1 MSTFVKSVLVV
12 VLFALVSSVLVGCGG
27 NNIVENA
34 RLIAQQNF
42 EKEGP
47 GGMTRPEAA
56 ATWLL
61 EIGKLQGCENVARQG
76 DVVYIKAALDKSSF
90 QFVLFSQ
97 DKPECGMS
105 RPWSPVLNS
114 LLASGAY
121 SAKAP
126 TIAKK

>member
-27 NNIVENA
+27 NNVVENA
-34 RLIAQQNF
+34 RLLAQQNF
-42 EKEGP
+42 EKDP
-47 GGMTRPEAA
+47 GQKLTRPEAA
-56 ATWLL
+56 ALWSA
-61 EIGKLQGCENVARQG
+61 EVGKLQVCENVARQG
-76 DVVYIKAALDKSSF
+76 DVVYIQAAPDKSSF

-97 DKPECGMS
+97 DKPGCGMS

-126 TIAKK
+126 AIAKQ